1 MSLSGSITFQTPKKK
16 RKRFS
21 DPENQK
27 LVDIVLANIQ
37 QLFGATALNAAGK
50 AAVWDKVMKEVN
62 KVEGMKR
69 TAEECKKRWNDYKR
83 RVKQT
88 IDNWKLQPSMGGQML
103 SLSEM
108 LTKRQMM
115 VAQYFKMDASHGQN
129 IKVHDESSSN
139 KGECVSSIE
148 PFLST
153 SYTLDSEDDF
163 HPSQNKS
170 LSPMTF
176 FTSTSHQDK
185 YISQSSQEPRDSSQP
200 WDPDNTEAV
209 DTSLWPNTTINS
221 QLQLKAQI
229 DQLVAQQN
237 NFFQALESIQE
248 NVTASLNIQ
257 KSMCNLVKGS
267 FLELQKTLL
276 SSQKASSDH
285 SDIMEFRLKSLQAK
299 LDEVN
304 SILQVKHLQEII
316 STDGSELGSSGTQD
330 TRSTPSLIHTPAATC
345 TPKNNTPARKRAV
358 DQSTSSAGFMKK
370 MK

>member
-1 MSLSGSITFQTPKKK
+1 MSLGGSITFQTPKKK

-50 AAVWDKVMKEVN
+50 ASVWDKVMKEVN

-88 IDNWKLQPSMGGQML
+88 IDNQKLQPSMGGQML
-103 SLSEM
+103 PLSEM

-129 IKVHDESSSN
+129 IEVHDEYSSN

-153 SYTLDSEDDF
+153 SCTVDSEDEF
-163 HPSQNKS
+163 HPSQNIS
-170 LSPMTF
+170 FS
-176 FTSTSHQDK
+176 STSHQDK
-185 YISQSSQEPRDSSQP
+185 YISQSSQEPQDSSQP

-209 DTSLWPNTTINS
+209 DTSLSSNTTINS

-229 DQLVAQQN
+229 DQLAAQQN
-237 NFFQALESIQE
+237 NFFQVLKGIQE
-248 NVTASLNIQ
+248 SVTASLNIQ
-257 KSMCNLVKGS
+257 KGICNVVKGS

-276 SSQKASSDH
+276 SGQKASSDH

-299 LDEVN
+299 LDEMN

-358 DQSTSSAGFMKK
+358 DQSTSSAGFIKK
-370 MK
+370 KK